1 MDAVKRFL
9 QYVGF
14 DTQSQEESSTFPS
27 TLKQKK
33 LGQHLLDELRSLGIK
48 DVRMDDFGYV
58 YAKVPSNCG
67 STKTLGLI
75 SHMDTSPDASGKDI
89 HPRTILYQ
97 GGDVVVCD
105 DLRLTAEELKD
116 KIGHELIITDGTTLL
131 GADDKAGIA
140 IIMSAVETLL
150 KEDRPYPNLILCFT
164 PDEEVGAG
172 TDHFDF
178 AWYRAN
184 ALDAYTYTIDGGD
197 IREINYETFNAA
209 SAKVMIH
216 GRSIHP
222 GSAKDRLLNA
232 QIVAMDYFA
241 HLPSLERPEHTEN
254 YQGFYHLTGM
264 QGDVS
269 HALLSFIIRDHDRKR
284 FEERKKYMHAI
295 AYELNLRY
303 GKGTIEVEIEDSYY
317 NMREPILEKK
327 ALLYFAKK
335 ALSENGVEPIEKPI
349 RGGTDGAHL
358 SFEGIP
364 CPNLGTGGENFHG
377 PLEYL
382 DVHDF
387 KIMIQVVIDL
397 ANALIEGVSCE
408 E

>member
-33 LGQHLLDELRSLGIK
+33 LGQFLLEELISLGIQ
-48 DVRMDDFGYV
+48 DARMDEYGYV
-58 YAKVPSNCG
+58 YAKIPSNCG
-67 STKTLGLI
+67 SKKTLGLI

-89 HPRTILYQ
+89 HPRIVKYE
-97 GGDVVVCD
+97 GGDIKVSEG
-105 DLRLTAEELKD
+105 LYLTEEELKN
-116 KIGHELIITDGTTLL
+116 KIGHELVITDGTTLL

-140 IIMSAVETLL
+140 IIMSVVEAVL
-150 KEDRPYPNLILCFT
+150 KENRPHPNFIVCFT

-178 AWYRAN
+178 EWYRKN
-184 ALDAYTYTIDGGD
+184 ASDAYTYTMDGGD
-197 IREINYETFNAA
+197 IQEINYETFNAA
-209 SAKVMIH
+209 SAKVTIH

-222 GSAKDRLLNA
+222 GSAKDRMLNA

-241 HLPSLERPEHTEN
+241 HLPTLERPEHTEN

-264 QGDVS
+264 EGDVS
-269 HALLSFIIRDHDRKR
+269 NAHLSFIIRDHNRMK
-284 FEERKKYMHAI
+284 FEERKEYMHRVAE
-295 AYELNLRY
+295 ELNHQY
-303 GKGTIEVEIEDSYY
+303 GEGTIHVEIEDSYY

-327 ALLYFAKK
+327 ALLDLAKK
-335 ALSENGVEPIEKPI
+335 ALCKNKIEPVERPI
-349 RGGTDGAHL
+349 RGGTDGARL

-382 DVHDF
+382 DTHDF
-387 KIMIQVVIDL
+387 KMMIQVVIDL
-397 ANALIEGVSCE
+397 AYLLIEDTNCE
-408 E
+408 K

>member
-33 LGQHLLDELRSLGIK
+33 LGQFLLEELLSLGIQ
-48 DVRMDDFGYV
+48 DARMDEYGYV
-58 YAKVPSNCG
+58 YAKIPSNCG

-89 HPRTILYQ
+89 HPRIVTYR
-97 GGDVVVCD
+97 GGDVKVAEG
-105 DLRLTAEELKD
+105 LYLTADELKN
-116 KIGHELIITDGTTLL
+116 KIGHELVITDGTTLL

-140 IIMSAVETLL
+140 IIMSAIETIL
-150 KEDRPYPNLILCFT
+150 KDNRPHPNFIVCFT

-178 AWYRAN
+178 AWYRKN
-184 ALDAYTYTIDGGD
+184 AIDAYTYTMDGGD
-197 IREINYETFNAA
+197 IEEINYETFNAA
-209 SAKVMIH
+209 SAKITVH

-222 GSAKDRLLNA
+222 GSAKDRMLNA
-232 QIVAMDYFA
+232 QIIAMDYFA
-241 HLPSLERPEHTEN
+241 HLPTLERPEHTEN

-264 QGDVS
+264 EGDVS
-269 HALLSFIIRDHDRKR
+269 RAHLSFIIRDHDRKK
-284 FEERKKYMHAI
+284 FEERKEYMHRVAE
-295 AYELNLRY
+295 ELNKQY
-303 GKGTIEVEIEDSYY
+303 GEGTIQVEIEDSYY

-327 ALLYFAKK
+327 ALLDLAKK
-335 ALSENGVEPIEKPI
+335 ALCKNNIEPVERPI
-349 RGGTDGAHL
+349 RGGTDGARL

-382 DVHDF
+382 DTHDF
-387 KIMIQVVIDL
+387 KTMIQVVIDL
-397 ANALIEGVSCE
+397 AYLLIEGTDCE
-408 E
+408 K